1 MLVIPAQAGTQPLL
15 LRVTSNESRSWIP
28 ACAGMTSK
36 TTRRNSVNIRSAF
49 VSLPTIACI
58 ALMASCTAPRVAP
71 VAGNATPAPTIAA
84 CSADADPMDGWND
97 RAPPQ
102 RIFGNTW
109 YVGTCGIS
117 ALLVTSPQGHVLVDA
132 GTEKA
137 APLVE
142 ANIRALGFDPHD
154 VKFIVGSHEHDDHA
168 GGLAWLQRATG
179 ATVLVR
185 EPAAAAL
192 ERGNV
197 DHSDPQFL
205 IHRPMPA
212 VANVRRIDAGHV
224 LELGTLRLIAR
235 ATPGHAPGGTSW
247 TWRSCDDAGQCRDFA
262 YVDSLSAISD
272 NVFRYGDDSAHP
284 GYLAAFRKTLDA
296 VAALPCDILVTPHPA
311 ASDLWN
317 RIGPRANQPLAD
329 AGACRAYAASGHNNL
344 DARLAEESAKISP

>member
-1 MLVIPAQAGTQPLL
+1 M
-15 LRVTSNESRSWIP
+15 
-28 ACAGMTSK
+28 
-36 TTRRNSVNIRSAF
+36 NIRSVF
-49 VSLPTIACI
+49 VSWPTIACI
-58 ALMASCTAPRVAP
+58 AL
-71 VAGNATPAPTIAA
+71 VAGCAAPQAKHGAEETSSATNVGA

-117 ALLVTSPQGHVLVDA
+117 ALLVTSPQGHVLIDA

-142 ANIRALGFDPHD
+142 ANIRALGFEPRD

-168 GGLAWLQRATG
+168 GGIAWLQRAT
-179 ATVLVR
+179 AARVLAR
-185 EPAAAAL
+185 GPAAAAL

-197 DHSDPQFL
+197 DRSDPQFL

-212 VANVRRIDAGHV
+212 VANVQRIEDGYV
-224 LELGTLRLIAR
+224 LELGPIKLTAH

-247 TWRSCDDAGQCRDFA
+247 TWRSCEGDRCLGLAF
-262 YVDSLSAISD
+262 VDSLSAISD
-272 NVFRYGDDSAHP
+272 DVFRYSEEAAHE
-284 GYLAAFRKTLDA
+284 GYLASFRRTLDT

-311 ASDLWN
+311 ASNLWN
-317 RIGPRANQPLAD
+317 RIGAHASRPLAN
-329 AGACRAYAASGHNNL
+329 ANACRDYATTAGKNL
-344 DARLAEESAKISP
+344 DARLAGERAKATP

>member
-1 MLVIPAQAGTQPLL
+1 MRLAPALIATIVLSGCASPQTARTA
-15 LRVTSNESRSWIP
+15 VDAAP
-28 ACAGMTSK
+28 AST
-36 TTRRNSVNIRSAF
+36 
-49 VSLPTIACI
+49 
-58 ALMASCTAPRVAP
+58 
-71 VAGNATPAPTIAA
+71 

-142 ANIRALGFDPHD
+142 ANIRALGFDPRD
-154 VKFIVGSHEHDDHA
+154 VKFIVGSHEHNDHA
-168 GGLAWLQRATG
+168 GGIAQLQRDTG
-179 ATVLVR
+179 ATVLAR
-185 EPAAAAL
+185 TPAAAAL

-197 DHSDPQFL
+197 DRSNPQFL
-205 IHRPMPA
+205 IHEPMPA
-212 VANVRRIDAGHV
+212 AANVQRIDDGYV
-224 LELGTLRLIAR
+224 LELGALRLAAH

-247 TWRSCDDAGQCRDFA
+247 TWHSCDAAGQCRDFA

-272 NVFRYGDDSAHP
+272 DVFRYGDDTAHP
-284 GYLAAFRKTLDA
+284 GYLAAFRKTLDT

-311 ASDLWN
+311 ASSLWK
-317 RIGPRANQPLAD
+317 RIGPSANQPLGD
-329 AGACRAYAASGHNNL
+329 AGACRKYATGARNNL
-344 DARLAEESAKISP
+344 DARLAGEKAKATP